1 MLNDMDVFKDYIAIG
16 GDSKDYSI
24 FDLTM
29 PPVDTYVSFIALMSI
44 SEGSKIYWAKGFP
57 KK

>member
-1 MLNDMDVFKDYIAIG
+1 MDVFKDYIAIG